1 MSLADLIGSAAVEA
15 DDSESES
22 DSDSLADLGEWFT
35 ASISLRN
42 SITAF
47 ISLGNFKCTN
57 FFFVV
62 AVNGSESDATDDEES
77 KEESEEESDADD
89 EDLPH
94 LGKQLIHHIYFI
106 SQI

>member
-1 MSLADLIGSAAVEA
+1 MN
-15 DDSESES
+15 DSPHPFHCVTRSPHS
-22 DSDSLADLGEWFT
+22 FHWVTLSVL
-35 ASISLRN
+35 
-42 SITAF
+42 
-47 ISLGNFKCTN
+47 K
-57 FFFVV
+57 FFVVV